1 MFASFSK
8 SCIYPRE
15 CKQGRKTSNSNINL
29 LDPKEIPF
37 KGALKFC
44 SSIKC
49 TRKHDEIE
57 VLLELI
63 LHFICYRVFEL
74 LISIFNLKLIFELK
88 VIFFSF

>member
-8 SCIYPRE
+8 SIIYPRKCE
-15 CKQGRKTSNSNINL
+15 QGRKTSNANINL
-29 LDPKEIPF
+29 LDARKIPF

-49 TRKHDEIE
+49 TRKHGEIG
-57 VLLELI
+57 VILELI
-63 LHFICYRVFEL
+63 LHFICYRVVEFL
-74 LISIFNLKLIFELK
+74 VSIFNLKLIFELK